1 MINARNTVKICHAS
15 IVKRSAFQKHFSS
28 YRSFSLTRG
37 SGWGGGECKCQ
48 LSVKMLA
55 IGHLSVKFSA
65 FYELSVKCLLI
76 INYETYLFIF
86 DPKFS

>member
-1 MINARNTVKICHAS
+1 M
-15 IVKRSAFQKHFSS
+15 
-28 YRSFSLTRG
+28 
-37 SGWGGGECKCQ
+37 GGGECKCQ

-55 IGHLSVKFSA
+55 ICHLSVKFSA

>member
-1 MINARNTVKICHAS
+1 MLFKS
-15 IVKRSAFQKHFSS
+15 IFHLIEVSV
-28 YRSFSLTRG
+28 LLEG
-37 SGWGGGECKCQ
+37 LDGGGGGCKCQ

-55 IGHLSVKFSA
+55 ICHLSVKFSA